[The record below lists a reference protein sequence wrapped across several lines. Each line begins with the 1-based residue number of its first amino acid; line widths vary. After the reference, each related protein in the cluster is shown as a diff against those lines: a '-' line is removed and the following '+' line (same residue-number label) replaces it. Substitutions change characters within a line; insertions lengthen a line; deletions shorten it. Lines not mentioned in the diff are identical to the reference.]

1 MRPTGDSREQA
12 SLRRALGPWLLTLY
26 GLGSTIGA
34 GIYALV
40 GKIAG
45 EAGYQAPLAFLV
57 AAVLAAF
64 SALSFAELAG
74 RYPQSAG
81 ESAYVRAGFRQRWLS
96 RLTGLL
102 VVMIGIISAAAL
114 MRGLA
119 GYINALL
126 PVGLGISIL
135 ATLAVLTAIAVWGI
149 RESATAA
156 ALITLVEIGGLFLV
170 ILVSLWH
177 IDTVDSLP
185 SLIPERLD
193 GEMLH
198 GVMAGAFLGFYAM
211 IGFEDMVNVAEEV
224 RDVGRTMTMAITLT
238 LVITTLLYMGV
249 AWSALVWVTPAQL
262 AQSDAPLALVFETI
276 TGKEPLLITL
286 VAVLAVVNGGL
297 ILLVMA
303 SRVLYGMSRMKQLP
317 SWFGH
322 VSRRTQ
328 TPVNATLFT
337 ALLIMLLSLMLPLE
351 HLARMTAGIA
361 LTVFSLVNLSLVLV
375 KLRRETAPAGI
386 LRLPLA
392 VPLAGFIV
400 SAGFVIW
407 EIAKRFL

>member
-12 SLRRALGPWLLTLY
+12 SLRRTLGPWLLTLY

-149 RESATAA
+149 RESVMTA

-185 SLIPERLD
+185 SLIPERPD

-392 VPLAGFIV
+392 VPLAGFVV